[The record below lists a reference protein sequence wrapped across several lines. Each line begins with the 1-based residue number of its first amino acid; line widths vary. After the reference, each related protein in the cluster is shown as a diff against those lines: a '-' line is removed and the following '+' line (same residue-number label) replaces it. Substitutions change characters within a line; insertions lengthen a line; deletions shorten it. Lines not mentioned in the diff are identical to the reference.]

1 MDSKEF
7 ESRKHRPVGQDG
19 FLETQLP
26 RSQVSGQVISR
37 LQHFYRS
44 IPIVDFIG
52 VMQVKIQRKR
62 SQQAAKEEHQN
73 PGIGYYSRSWSSAHP
88 QRYCRQ
94 LKFLEGFE
102 AKTRSILPKCGYI
115 GTFEDSFAPMNQP
128 LLSVVITVYNEED
141 NIQPLLDAT
150 YAALAGMDYEVILVE
165 DGSTDRTVAEVKKYA
180 NTRTK
185 LVIFNRNYG
194 QTTALAA
201 GIDQA
206 TGQYIATMDGDL
218 QNDPSDLP
226 GMLQKAI
233 DEKWDVVAGRRI
245 NRKDGFVL
253 RKIPSKIANWI
264 IRNSTNIHL
273 KDYGC
278 TLRVYKAE
286 IAQNMGLY
294 GELHRFIPVL
304 AKQQGAKMTEVDV
317 KHHPRIHGNSKYG
330 LSRTFKVMAD
340 LILMLFFQ
348 KYFQRPIHLFG
359 GLGLLSFLLGGVIN
373 VYLLVLKI
381 MGEDIWGRPI
391 LILGFILIVG
401 GIQLITTG
409 IIAEIIVRTYFES
422 QDKKTY
428 RIKGLY
434 TGEQEVQTSN

>member
-1 MDSKEF
+1 
-7 ESRKHRPVGQDG
+7 
-19 FLETQLP
+19 
-26 RSQVSGQVISR
+26 
-37 LQHFYRS
+37 
-44 IPIVDFIG
+44 
-52 VMQVKIQRKR
+52 
-62 SQQAAKEEHQN
+62 
-73 PGIGYYSRSWSSAHP
+73 
-88 QRYCRQ
+88 
-94 LKFLEGFE
+94 
-102 AKTRSILPKCGYI
+102 
-115 GTFEDSFAPMNQP
+115 
-128 LLSVVITVYNEED
+128 
-141 NIQPLLDAT
+141 
-150 YAALAGMDYEVILVE
+150 MDYEVILVE

-206 TGQYIATMDGDL
+206 TGEYIATMDGDL
-218 QNDPSDLP
+218 QNDPTDLP
-226 GMLQKAI
+226 SMLQKAI
-233 DEKWDVVAGRRI
+233 DEEWDVVAGRRA
-245 NRKDGFVL
+245 NRKDGFIL

-264 IRNSTNIHL
+264 IRNSTNVHL

-304 AKQQGAKMTEVDV
+304 AKQEGAKMTEVDV
-317 KHHPRIHGNSKYG
+317 KHHPRIHGTSKYG

-359 GLGLLSFLLGGVIN
+359 GLGLFAFLLGGIIN

-381 MGEDIWGRPI
+381 LGEDIWGRPI
-391 LILGFILIVG
+391 LILGFMLILG

-428 RIKGLY
+428 RVKALY
-434 TGEQEVQTSN
+434 TGEQEVQTSK

>member
-1 MDSKEF
+1 
-7 ESRKHRPVGQDG
+7 
-19 FLETQLP
+19 
-26 RSQVSGQVISR
+26 
-37 LQHFYRS
+37 
-44 IPIVDFIG
+44 
-52 VMQVKIQRKR
+52 
-62 SQQAAKEEHQN
+62 
-73 PGIGYYSRSWSSAHP
+73 
-88 QRYCRQ
+88 
-94 LKFLEGFE
+94 
-102 AKTRSILPKCGYI
+102 
-115 GTFEDSFAPMNQP
+115 MNQP
-128 LLSVVITVYNEED
+128 ILSVVITVYNEED
-141 NIQPLLDAT
+141 NIQPLLEAT
-150 YAALAGMDYEVILVE
+150 YAALAGIDYEVILVE

-206 TGQYIATMDGDL
+206 IGQYIATMDGDL
-218 QNDPSDLP
+218 QNDPTDIP

-233 DEKWDVVAGRRI
+233 DEEWDVVAGRRA
-245 NRKDGFVL
+245 NRKDGFIL

-264 IRNSTNIHL
+264 IRNSTNVHL

-278 TLRVYKAE
+278 TLRVYKAD

-317 KHHPRIHGNSKYG
+317 KHHPRIHGTSKYG

-359 GLGLLSFLLGGVIN
+359 GLGLLSFLLGGMIN

-391 LILGFILIVG
+391 LILGFMLILA

-434 TGEQEVQTSN
+434 TGEQEVDPSN

>member
-1 MDSKEF
+1 
-7 ESRKHRPVGQDG
+7 
-19 FLETQLP
+19 
-26 RSQVSGQVISR
+26 
-37 LQHFYRS
+37 
-44 IPIVDFIG
+44 
-52 VMQVKIQRKR
+52 
-62 SQQAAKEEHQN
+62 
-73 PGIGYYSRSWSSAHP
+73 
-88 QRYCRQ
+88 
-94 LKFLEGFE
+94 
-102 AKTRSILPKCGYI
+102 
-115 GTFEDSFAPMNQP
+115 MNKP

-141 NIQPLLDAT
+141 NIQPLLKAT
-150 YAALAGMDYEVILVE
+150 YAALSGMDYEVILVE

-206 TGQYIATMDGDL
+206 TGEYIATMDGDL
-218 QNDPSDLP
+218 QNDPTDLP

-233 DEKWDVVAGRRI
+233 DEEWDVVAGRRA

-264 IRNSTNIHL
+264 IRNSTNVHL

-304 AKQQGAKMTEVDV
+304 AKQEGAKMTEVDV
-317 KHHPRIHGNSKYG
+317 KHHPRIHGTSKYG

-359 GLGLLSFLLGGVIN
+359 GLGLLSFILGGIIN
-373 VYLLVLKI
+373 LYLLTLKI
-381 MGEDIWGRPI
+381 LGEDIWGRPL
-391 LILGFILIVG
+391 LILGFMLILG

-428 RIKGLY
+428 RVKALY
-434 TGEQEVQTSN
+434 TGEQEVQTSI

>member
-1 MDSKEF
+1 
-7 ESRKHRPVGQDG
+7 
-19 FLETQLP
+19 
-26 RSQVSGQVISR
+26 
-37 LQHFYRS
+37 
-44 IPIVDFIG
+44 
-52 VMQVKIQRKR
+52 
-62 SQQAAKEEHQN
+62 
-73 PGIGYYSRSWSSAHP
+73 
-88 QRYCRQ
+88 
-94 LKFLEGFE
+94 
-102 AKTRSILPKCGYI
+102 
-115 GTFEDSFAPMNQP
+115 MNQP

-141 NIQPLLDAT
+141 NIQPLLKAT
-150 YAALAGMDYEVILVE
+150 YAALSGMDYEVILVE

-206 TGQYIATMDGDL
+206 SGEYIATMDGDL
-218 QNDPSDLP
+218 QNDPTDLP

-233 DEKWDVVAGRRI
+233 DEEWDVVAGRRA

-264 IRNSTNIHL
+264 IRNSTNVHL

-304 AKQQGAKMTEVDV
+304 AKQEGAKMTEVDV
-317 KHHPRIHGNSKYG
+317 KHHPRIHGTSKYG

-359 GLGLLSFLLGGVIN
+359 GLGLLAFLLGGIIN

-381 MGEDIWGRPI
+381 LGEDIWGRPI
-391 LILGFILIVG
+391 LILGFMLILG

-428 RIKGLY
+428 RVKALY

>member
-1 MDSKEF
+1 
-7 ESRKHRPVGQDG
+7 
-19 FLETQLP
+19 
-26 RSQVSGQVISR
+26 
-37 LQHFYRS
+37 
-44 IPIVDFIG
+44 
-52 VMQVKIQRKR
+52 
-62 SQQAAKEEHQN
+62 
-73 PGIGYYSRSWSSAHP
+73 
-88 QRYCRQ
+88 
-94 LKFLEGFE
+94 
-102 AKTRSILPKCGYI
+102 
-115 GTFEDSFAPMNQP
+115 MNQP
-128 LLSVVITVYNEED
+128 ILSVVITVYNEED
-141 NIQPLLDAT
+141 NIQPLLQAT
-150 YAALAGMDYEVILVE
+150 YAALAGIDYEVILVE

-206 TGQYIATMDGDL
+206 IGQYIATMDGDL
-218 QNDPSDLP
+218 QNDPTDIP

-233 DEKWDVVAGRRI
+233 DEEWDVVAGRRA
-245 NRKDGFVL
+245 NRKDGFIL

-264 IRNSTNIHL
+264 IRNSTNVHL

-278 TLRVYKAE
+278 TLRVYRAD

-317 KHHPRIHGNSKYG
+317 KHHPRIHGTSKYG

-359 GLGLLSFLLGGVIN
+359 GLGLLAFLLGGMIN

-381 MGEDIWGRPI
+381 IGEDIWGRPI
-391 LILGFILIVG
+391 LILGFMLILG

-434 TGEQEVQTSN
+434 TGEQEVDPSN

>member
-1 MDSKEF
+1 
-7 ESRKHRPVGQDG
+7 
-19 FLETQLP
+19 
-26 RSQVSGQVISR
+26 
-37 LQHFYRS
+37 
-44 IPIVDFIG
+44 
-52 VMQVKIQRKR
+52 
-62 SQQAAKEEHQN
+62 
-73 PGIGYYSRSWSSAHP
+73 
-88 QRYCRQ
+88 
-94 LKFLEGFE
+94 
-102 AKTRSILPKCGYI
+102 
-115 GTFEDSFAPMNQP
+115 MNKP

-141 NIQPLLDAT
+141 NIQPLLKAT
-150 YAALAGMDYEVILVE
+150 YAALSGMDYELILVE

-206 TGQYIATMDGDL
+206 TGEYIATMDGDL
-218 QNDPSDLP
+218 QNDPADLP

-233 DEKWDVVAGRRI
+233 DEEWDVVAGRRA

-264 IRNSTNIHL
+264 IRNSTNVHL

-304 AKQQGAKMTEVDV
+304 AKQEGAKMTEVDV
-317 KHHPRIHGNSKYG
+317 KHHPRIHGTSKYG
-330 LSRTFKVMAD
+330 LSRTFKVMSD

-359 GLGLLSFLLGGVIN
+359 GLGLLAFLLGGIIN

-381 MGEDIWGRPI
+381 LGEDIWGRPI
-391 LILGFILIVG
+391 LILGFILILG

-409 IIAEIIVRTYFES
+409 IISEIIVRTYFES

-428 RIKGLY
+428 RVKALY

>member
-1 MDSKEF
+1 
-7 ESRKHRPVGQDG
+7 
-19 FLETQLP
+19 
-26 RSQVSGQVISR
+26 
-37 LQHFYRS
+37 
-44 IPIVDFIG
+44 
-52 VMQVKIQRKR
+52 
-62 SQQAAKEEHQN
+62 
-73 PGIGYYSRSWSSAHP
+73 
-88 QRYCRQ
+88 
-94 LKFLEGFE
+94 
-102 AKTRSILPKCGYI
+102 
-115 GTFEDSFAPMNQP
+115 MNKP

-141 NIQPLLDAT
+141 NIQPLLKAT
-150 YAALAGMDYEVILVE
+150 YAALVGMDYEVILVE
-165 DGSTDRTVAEVKKYA
+165 DGSTDRTVAEIKKYA

-206 TGQYIATMDGDL
+206 TGEYIATMDGDL
-218 QNDPSDLP
+218 QNDPTDLP

-233 DEKWDVVAGRRI
+233 DEEWDVVAGRRA

-264 IRNSTNIHL
+264 IRNSTNVHL

-304 AKQQGAKMTEVDV
+304 AKQEGAKMTEVDV
-317 KHHPRIHGNSKYG
+317 KHHPRIHGTSKYG
-330 LSRTFKVMAD
+330 LSRTFKVIAD

-359 GLGLLSFLLGGVIN
+359 GLGLLAFLLGAFIN

-381 MGEDIWGRPI
+381 LGEDIWGRPI
-391 LILGFILIVG
+391 LILGFMLILG

-422 QDKKTY
+422 QEKKTY
-428 RIKGLY
+428 RVKALY
-434 TGEQEVQTSN
+434 TGGQVVQTSN

>member
-1 MDSKEF
+1 
-7 ESRKHRPVGQDG
+7 
-19 FLETQLP
+19 
-26 RSQVSGQVISR
+26 
-37 LQHFYRS
+37 
-44 IPIVDFIG
+44 
-52 VMQVKIQRKR
+52 
-62 SQQAAKEEHQN
+62 
-73 PGIGYYSRSWSSAHP
+73 
-88 QRYCRQ
+88 
-94 LKFLEGFE
+94 
-102 AKTRSILPKCGYI
+102 
-115 GTFEDSFAPMNQP
+115 MNQP
-128 LLSVVITVYNEED
+128 LLSVVITVFNEED
-141 NIQPLLDAT
+141 NIQPLLQAT
-150 YAALAGMDYEVILVE
+150 YAALTGIDYEVILVE

-218 QNDPSDLP
+218 QNDPTDLP

-233 DEKWDVVAGRRI
+233 DEEWDVVAGRRA

-264 IRNSTNIHL
+264 IRNSTNVHL

-278 TLRVYKAE
+278 TLRVYKAD

-317 KHHPRIHGNSKYG
+317 KHHPRIHGTSKYG

-373 VYLLVLKI
+373 LYLLVLKI

-391 LILGFILIVG
+391 LILGFMLILA

-428 RIKGLY
+428 RIKSLY
-434 TGEQEVQTSN
+434 TGEQEVSQSN

>member
-1 MDSKEF
+1 
-7 ESRKHRPVGQDG
+7 
-19 FLETQLP
+19 
-26 RSQVSGQVISR
+26 
-37 LQHFYRS
+37 
-44 IPIVDFIG
+44 
-52 VMQVKIQRKR
+52 
-62 SQQAAKEEHQN
+62 
-73 PGIGYYSRSWSSAHP
+73 
-88 QRYCRQ
+88 
-94 LKFLEGFE
+94 
-102 AKTRSILPKCGYI
+102 
-115 GTFEDSFAPMNQP
+115 MNQP

-141 NIQPLLDAT
+141 NIQPLLEAT
-150 YAALAGMDYEVILVE
+150 YSALSGIDYEVILVE

-206 TGQYIATMDGDL
+206 KGQYIATMDGDL
-218 QNDPSDLP
+218 QNDPTDIP

-233 DEKWDVVAGRRI
+233 DEEWDVVAGRRA

-264 IRNSTNIHL
+264 IRNSTNVHL

-278 TLRVYKAE
+278 TLRVYKAD
-286 IAQNMGLY
+286 IAQSMGLY

-317 KHHPRIHGNSKYG
+317 KHHPRIHGTSKYG

-359 GLGLLSFLLGGVIN
+359 GLGLLAFLLGGMIN

-391 LILGFILIVG
+391 LILGFMLILG

-409 IIAEIIVRTYFES
+409 IISEIIVRTYFES

-428 RIKGLY
+428 RIKSLY
-434 TGEQEVQTSN
+434 TGEQEISQSN

>member
-1 MDSKEF
+1 
-7 ESRKHRPVGQDG
+7 
-19 FLETQLP
+19 
-26 RSQVSGQVISR
+26 
-37 LQHFYRS
+37 
-44 IPIVDFIG
+44 
-52 VMQVKIQRKR
+52 
-62 SQQAAKEEHQN
+62 
-73 PGIGYYSRSWSSAHP
+73 
-88 QRYCRQ
+88 
-94 LKFLEGFE
+94 
-102 AKTRSILPKCGYI
+102 
-115 GTFEDSFAPMNQP
+115 MNKP

-141 NIQPLLDAT
+141 NIQPLLKAT
-150 YAALAGMDYEVILVE
+150 YSALSGMDYEVILVE

-206 TGQYIATMDGDL
+206 TGEYIATMDGDL
-218 QNDPSDLP
+218 QNDPTDLP
-226 GMLQKAI
+226 SMLQKAI
-233 DEKWDVVAGRRI
+233 DEEWDVVAGRRA
-245 NRKDGFVL
+245 NRKDGFVF

-264 IRNSTNIHL
+264 IRNSTNVHL

-304 AKQQGAKMTEVDV
+304 AKQEGAKMTEVDV
-317 KHHPRIHGNSKYG
+317 KHHPRIHGTSKYG

-359 GLGLLSFLLGGVIN
+359 GLGLIAFLLGGIIN

-381 MGEDIWGRPI
+381 LGEDIWGRPI
-391 LILGFILIVG
+391 LILGFMLILG

-428 RIKGLY
+428 RVKALY

>member
-1 MDSKEF
+1 
-7 ESRKHRPVGQDG
+7 
-19 FLETQLP
+19 
-26 RSQVSGQVISR
+26 
-37 LQHFYRS
+37 
-44 IPIVDFIG
+44 
-52 VMQVKIQRKR
+52 
-62 SQQAAKEEHQN
+62 
-73 PGIGYYSRSWSSAHP
+73 
-88 QRYCRQ
+88 
-94 LKFLEGFE
+94 
-102 AKTRSILPKCGYI
+102 
-115 GTFEDSFAPMNQP
+115 MNKP

-141 NIQPLLDAT
+141 NIQPLLQAT
-150 YAALAGMDYEVILVE
+150 YAALSGMNYEVILVE
-165 DGSTDRTVAEVKKYA
+165 DGSTYRTVAEVKKYA

-206 TGQYIATMDGDL
+206 TGEYIATMDGDL
-218 QNDPSDLP
+218 QNDPTDLP

-233 DEKWDVVAGRRI
+233 DEEWDVVAGRRA

-264 IRNSTNIHL
+264 IRNSTNVHL

-317 KHHPRIHGNSKYG
+317 KHHPRIHGTSKYG

-359 GLGLLSFLLGGVIN
+359 GLGLLSFLLGGIIN
-373 VYLLVLKI
+373 LYLLVLKI

-391 LILGFILIVG
+391 LILGFMLILA

-434 TGEQEVQTSN
+434 TGEQEEQTSN

>member
-1 MDSKEF
+1 
-7 ESRKHRPVGQDG
+7 
-19 FLETQLP
+19 
-26 RSQVSGQVISR
+26 
-37 LQHFYRS
+37 
-44 IPIVDFIG
+44 
-52 VMQVKIQRKR
+52 
-62 SQQAAKEEHQN
+62 
-73 PGIGYYSRSWSSAHP
+73 
-88 QRYCRQ
+88 
-94 LKFLEGFE
+94 
-102 AKTRSILPKCGYI
+102 
-115 GTFEDSFAPMNQP
+115 MNKP
-128 LLSVVITVYNEED
+128 LLTVVITVYNEED
-141 NIQPLLDAT
+141 NIQPLLQAT
-150 YAALAGMDYEVILVE
+150 YAALSGMDYEVILVE

-206 TGQYIATMDGDL
+206 SGEYIATMDGDL
-218 QNDPSDLP
+218 QNDPTDLP
-226 GMLQKAI
+226 GMLQKAM
-233 DEKWDVVAGRRI
+233 DEEWDVVAGRRA
-245 NRKDGFVL
+245 NRKDGFVF

-264 IRNSTNIHL
+264 IRNSTNVHL

-304 AKQQGAKMTEVDV
+304 AKQEGAKMTEVDV
-317 KHHPRIHGNSKYG
+317 KHHPRIHGTSKYG

-359 GLGLLSFLLGGVIN
+359 GLGLLAFLLGGIIN

-381 MGEDIWGRPI
+381 LGEDIWGRPI
-391 LILGFILIVG
+391 LILGFMLILG

-428 RIKGLY
+428 RIKSLY
-434 TGEQEVQTSN
+434 TGEQEVQPSN

>member
-1 MDSKEF
+1 
-7 ESRKHRPVGQDG
+7 
-19 FLETQLP
+19 
-26 RSQVSGQVISR
+26 
-37 LQHFYRS
+37 
-44 IPIVDFIG
+44 
-52 VMQVKIQRKR
+52 
-62 SQQAAKEEHQN
+62 
-73 PGIGYYSRSWSSAHP
+73 
-88 QRYCRQ
+88 
-94 LKFLEGFE
+94 
-102 AKTRSILPKCGYI
+102 
-115 GTFEDSFAPMNQP
+115 MNKP

-141 NIQPLLDAT
+141 NIQPLLQAT
-150 YAALAGMDYEVILVE
+150 YAALSGMNYEVILVE

-206 TGQYIATMDGDL
+206 TGEYIATMDGDL
-218 QNDPSDLP
+218 QNDPTDLP

-233 DEKWDVVAGRRI
+233 DEEWDVVAGRRA

-264 IRNSTNIHL
+264 IRNSTNVHL

-317 KHHPRIHGNSKYG
+317 KHHPRIHGTSKYG

-359 GLGLLSFLLGGVIN
+359 GLGLLAFLLGGIIN

-391 LILGFILIVG
+391 LILGFMLILA

-434 TGEQEVQTSN
+434 TGEQEVQSSN

>member
-1 MDSKEF
+1 
-7 ESRKHRPVGQDG
+7 
-19 FLETQLP
+19 
-26 RSQVSGQVISR
+26 
-37 LQHFYRS
+37 
-44 IPIVDFIG
+44 
-52 VMQVKIQRKR
+52 
-62 SQQAAKEEHQN
+62 
-73 PGIGYYSRSWSSAHP
+73 
-88 QRYCRQ
+88 
-94 LKFLEGFE
+94 
-102 AKTRSILPKCGYI
+102 
-115 GTFEDSFAPMNQP
+115 MNKP

-141 NIQPLLDAT
+141 NIQPLLKAT
-150 YAALAGMDYEVILVE
+150 YAALSGMDYEVILVE

-206 TGQYIATMDGDL
+206 TGEYIATMDGDL
-218 QNDPSDLP
+218 QNDPTDLP

-233 DEKWDVVAGRRI
+233 DEEWDVVAGRRA
-245 NRKDGFVL
+245 NRKDGFVF

-264 IRNSTNIHL
+264 IRNSTNVHL

-304 AKQQGAKMTEVDV
+304 AKQEGAKMTEVDV
-317 KHHPRIHGNSKYG
+317 KHHPRIHGTSKYG

-359 GLGLLSFLLGGVIN
+359 GLGLIAFLLGGIIN

-381 MGEDIWGRPI
+381 LGEDIWGRPI
-391 LILGFILIVG
+391 LILGFMLILG

-428 RIKGLY
+428 RVKALY

>member
-1 MDSKEF
+1 
-7 ESRKHRPVGQDG
+7 
-19 FLETQLP
+19 
-26 RSQVSGQVISR
+26 
-37 LQHFYRS
+37 
-44 IPIVDFIG
+44 
-52 VMQVKIQRKR
+52 
-62 SQQAAKEEHQN
+62 
-73 PGIGYYSRSWSSAHP
+73 
-88 QRYCRQ
+88 
-94 LKFLEGFE
+94 
-102 AKTRSILPKCGYI
+102 
-115 GTFEDSFAPMNQP
+115 MNQP

-141 NIQPLLDAT
+141 NIQPLLQAT
-150 YAALAGMDYEVILVE
+150 YAALSGMDYEVILVE

-206 TGQYIATMDGDL
+206 TGEYIATMDGDL
-218 QNDPSDLP
+218 QNDPTDLP
-226 GMLQKAI
+226 GMLQKAM
-233 DEKWDVVAGRRI
+233 DEEWDVVAGRRA
-245 NRKDGFVL
+245 NRKDGFVF

-264 IRNSTNIHL
+264 IRNSTNVHL

-304 AKQQGAKMTEVDV
+304 AKQEGAKMTEVDV
-317 KHHPRIHGNSKYG
+317 KHHPRIHGTSKYG

-359 GLGLLSFLLGGVIN
+359 GLGLLAFLLGGIIN

-381 MGEDIWGRPI
+381 LGEDIWGRPI
-391 LILGFILIVG
+391 LILGFMLILG

-428 RIKGLY
+428 HVKALY

>member
-1 MDSKEF
+1 
-7 ESRKHRPVGQDG
+7 
-19 FLETQLP
+19 
-26 RSQVSGQVISR
+26 
-37 LQHFYRS
+37 
-44 IPIVDFIG
+44 
-52 VMQVKIQRKR
+52 
-62 SQQAAKEEHQN
+62 
-73 PGIGYYSRSWSSAHP
+73 
-88 QRYCRQ
+88 
-94 LKFLEGFE
+94 
-102 AKTRSILPKCGYI
+102 
-115 GTFEDSFAPMNQP
+115 MNKP

-141 NIQPLLDAT
+141 NIQPLLEAT
-150 YAALAGMDYEVILVE
+150 YAALSGMDYEVILVE

-206 TGQYIATMDGDL
+206 TGEYIATMDGDL
-218 QNDPSDLP
+218 QNDPTDLP

-233 DEKWDVVAGRRI
+233 DEEWDVVAGRRA

-264 IRNSTNIHL
+264 IRNSTNVHL

-304 AKQQGAKMTEVDV
+304 AKQEGAKMTEVDV
-317 KHHPRIHGNSKYG
+317 KHHPRIHGTSKYG

-359 GLGLLSFLLGGVIN
+359 GLGLIAFLLGGIIN

-381 MGEDIWGRPI
+381 LGEDIWGRPI
-391 LILGFILIVG
+391 LILGFMLILG

-428 RIKGLY
+428 RVKALY

>member
-1 MDSKEF
+1 
-7 ESRKHRPVGQDG
+7 
-19 FLETQLP
+19 
-26 RSQVSGQVISR
+26 
-37 LQHFYRS
+37 
-44 IPIVDFIG
+44 
-52 VMQVKIQRKR
+52 
-62 SQQAAKEEHQN
+62 
-73 PGIGYYSRSWSSAHP
+73 
-88 QRYCRQ
+88 
-94 LKFLEGFE
+94 
-102 AKTRSILPKCGYI
+102 
-115 GTFEDSFAPMNQP
+115 MNQP
-128 LLSVVITVYNEED
+128 LLSVVITIFNEEE
-141 NIQPLLDAT
+141 NIQPLLQAT
-150 YAALAGMDYEVILVE
+150 YSALSSLDYEVILVE

-180 NTRTK
+180 NSRTK
-185 LVIFNRNYG
+185 LIVFNRNYG

-201 GIDQA
+201 GIDHA
-206 TGQYIATMDGDL
+206 TGKYIATMDGDL

-226 GMLQKAI
+226 NMLQKAI
-233 DEKWDVVAGRRI
+233 DEEWDVVAGRRA

-264 IRNSTNIHL
+264 IRNTTKVYL

-304 AKQQGAKMTEVDV
+304 AKQQGARMTEVDV
-317 KHHPRIHGNSKYG
+317 KHHPRIHGTSKYG

-359 GLGLLSFLLGGVIN
+359 GLGLLSFLLGGAISL
-373 VYLLVLKI
+373 YLLVLKI

-391 LILGFILIVG
+391 MILGFILILG
-401 GIQLITTG
+401 GIQFITTG

-428 RIKGLY
+428 RIKSIFI
-434 TGEQEVQTSN
+434 GERADSH

>member
-1 MDSKEF
+1 
-7 ESRKHRPVGQDG
+7 
-19 FLETQLP
+19 
-26 RSQVSGQVISR
+26 
-37 LQHFYRS
+37 
-44 IPIVDFIG
+44 
-52 VMQVKIQRKR
+52 
-62 SQQAAKEEHQN
+62 
-73 PGIGYYSRSWSSAHP
+73 
-88 QRYCRQ
+88 
-94 LKFLEGFE
+94 
-102 AKTRSILPKCGYI
+102 
-115 GTFEDSFAPMNQP
+115 MNQP
-128 LLSVVITVYNEED
+128 LLSVVITVFNEED

-233 DEKWDVVAGRRI
+233 DEKWDVVAGRRA

-264 IRNSTNIHL
+264 IRNSTNVHL

-278 TLRVYKAE
+278 TLRVYKSE

-317 KHHPRIHGNSKYG
+317 KHHPRIHGTSKYG

-359 GLGLLSFLLGGVIN
+359 GLGLLSFLLGGIIN

-391 LILGFILIVG
+391 LILGFMLILA